1 MCNLECTDNIA
12 KAPVLLLLDILGC
25 AFPRNSPGI
34 SQGLQEIDFDIWGI
48 WAFPVHSPGTNIKR
62 STDGKG
68 TSKNVFCFHMEQVF
82 ALLLLASA

>member
-1 MCNLECTDNIA
+1 
-12 KAPVLLLLDILGC
+12 
-25 AFPRNSPGI
+25 
-34 SQGLQEIDFDIWGI
+34 LQEIDFDIWGI

-68 TSKNVFCFHMEQVF
+68 TSKNLFCFHMEQVF

>member
-1 MCNLECTDNIA
+1 MHRQHRKGTGSLAAGHSRLCIPQE
-12 KAPVLLLLDILGC
+12 
-25 AFPRNSPGI
+25 FPRNSPGI

-68 TSKNVFCFHMEQVF
+68 TSKNLFCFHMEQVF